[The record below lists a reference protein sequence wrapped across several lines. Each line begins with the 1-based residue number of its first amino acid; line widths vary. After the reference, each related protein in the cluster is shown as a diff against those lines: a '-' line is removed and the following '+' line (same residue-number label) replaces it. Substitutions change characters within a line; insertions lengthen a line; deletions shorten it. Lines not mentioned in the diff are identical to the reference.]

1 MYLLLLATNM
11 APIMVMSRQ
20 ISRSITNPNEPLT
33 EPTAT
38 DPMPGCSSRGVMDAL
53 VETEGETEGETD
65 GDTEEEIDG
74 ETEGDSEGEE
84 IDGETEGDSEGEEI
98 DGDSVGKEIDGETEG
113 EETDGDTVSVGVS
126 SEVKTDVSGSKISDV
141 SPLPLPTSDIESIIS
156 VDMMV
161 NIAELSP

>member
-11 APIMVMSRQ
+11 APIMVRSRQ

-38 DPMPGCSSRGVMDAL
+38 DPMPGCSSRGVMDTL
-53 VETEGETEGETD
+53 VTVVGEVVIVVGVETEGET
-65 GDTEEEIDG
+65 
-74 ETEGDSEGEE
+74 EGEE
-84 IDGETEGDSEGEEI
+84 IDGETEGE
-98 DGDSVGKEIDGETEG
+98 EIDGETEG
-113 EETDGDTVSVGVS
+113 EEIDGETEGETDGDTVSVGVS